1 MERWK
6 LEPARKPLRGVRQ
19 VGGGWH
25 QVDTMDRWW
34 KTTYV
39 GNVDFRG
46 VLPPKEK
53 RKTLEYSH
61 LVVDVGGLQ
70 LFLGENLAR
79 ELQFAPYHEGILD
92 TTSYKSLPSKH
103 YRYYS

>member
-1 MERWK
+1 MGGTCHEVSRCAVSVK
-6 LEPARKPLRGVRQ
+6 LV
-19 VGGGWH
+19 V
-25 QVDTMDRWW
+25 VDTRLTPGTGGE
-34 KTTYV
+34 TTYV